1 MTKPKSAKVRVV
13 MEIDETLLREI
24 DRVRGEVSLERML
37 GIIVEFGFGTMRN
50 LAKRHINPYAP
61 GGKST

>member
-1 MTKPKSAKVRVV
+1 

-24 DRVRGEVSLERML
+24 DRVRGEASLERML

-50 LAKRHINPYAP
+50 LARRHINPYAP
-61 GGKST
+61 AGGPT